1 MAKQLRTLGVP
12 AEDPAPVRRTAMVCK
27 FSASRS
33 SAAFWSPWA
42 LHGHGVQTYRKAST
56 HTHKVKLHLKIC
68 CIVRVLYLGYHLIS
82 CR

>member
-12 AEDPAPVRRTAMVCK
+12 ADDPAPVRRIAVVCK

-42 LHGHGVQTYRKAST
+42 LHGYGVWTYRKAST

-68 CIVRVLYLGYHLIS
+68 CIVRVLYRLVLSPHIM
-82 CR
+82 